1 MYTLWSVGNKP
12 KALFGGYH
20 LLTIKIEI
28 MKREE
33 FIRKLDA
40 LLDVLTNINNE
51 DLMIHGSDKTEGGMD
66 FFVAKS
72 ELYCYNV
79 QFWIGDNV
87 VIKLC
92 KASKDE
98 VLFMFTDYTLS
109 KIKDLSIFVSD

>member
-1 MYTLWSVGNKP
+1 M
-12 KALFGGYH
+12 
-20 LLTIKIEI
+20 E
-28 MKREE
+28 REE
-33 FIRKLDA
+33 FVKKLGV
-40 LLDVLTNINNE
+40 LLDVLTNSNNE

-98 VLFMFTDYTLS
+98 VLFMFADYTLS